1 MKMRWVTK
9 FNLGIKQVLI
19 QKLGTA
25 LEQEQTEV
33 SKKGSDSDKQRYVRN
48 SSFQRGRKEPALEQK
63 QSEVSKKG
71 PAFSGW
77 ALSGATRRAEQKWM
91 LFERSEFHPFPA
103 RSKAE

>member
-1 MKMRWVTK
+1 MRWVTK

-19 QKLGTA
+19 RKSGTVSN
-25 LEQEQTEV
+25 QEQPLAGKRT
-33 SKKGSDSDKQRYVRN
+33 SLRARTAQKGR
-48 SSFQRGRKEPALEQK
+48 
-63 QSEVSKKG
+63 KG

-91 LFERSEFHPFPA
+91 LFERSEFHPFPD

>member
-1 MKMRWVTK
+1 MEEPPSRNERSALTDRTAPKAGTNRSQQERTS
-9 FNLGIKQVLI
+9 LRARTA
-19 QKLGTA
+19 QK
-25 LEQEQTEV
+25 
-33 SKKGSDSDKQRYVRN
+33 
-48 SSFQRGRKEPALEQK
+48 GRKEPAIEQT

-91 LFERSEFHPFPA
+91 LFERSEFHPFPD

>member
-19 QKLGTA
+19 RQSGTVSN
-25 LEQEQTEV
+25 QEQPLAGKRTSLRARTV
-33 SKKGSDSDKQRYVRN
+33 RSQQKGT
-48 SSFQRGRKEPALEQK
+48 GL
-63 QSEVSKKG
+63 
-71 PAFSGW
+71 SGW

-91 LFERSEFHPFPA
+91 LFERSEFHPFPD

>member
-9 FNLGIKQVLI
+9 FNLGVKQVLI
-19 QKLGTA
+19 QKLGTSLRA
-25 LEQEQTEV
+25 
-33 SKKGSDSDKQRYVRN
+33 
-48 SSFQRGRKEPALEQK
+48 K

-91 LFERSEFHPFPA
+91 LFERSEFHPFPD

>member
-19 QKLGTA
+19 RKSGTSLRARTDQGKEKRSA
-25 LEQEQTEV
+25 LEQEQ
-33 SKKGSDSDKQRYVRN
+33 
-48 SSFQRGRKEPALEQK
+48 A
-63 QSEVSKKG
+63 EVSKKG

-91 LFERSEFHPFPA
+91 LFERSEFHPFPD

>member
-1 MKMRWVTK
+1 MEEPPSRNERSALTDR
-9 FNLGIKQVLI
+9 
-19 QKLGTA
+19 TA
-25 LEQEQTEV
+25 PKAEQAEV
-33 SKKGSDSDKQRYVRN
+33 SKKG
-48 SSFQRGRKEPALEQK
+48 PALEQK
-63 QSEVSKKG
+63 QAEVSKKG

>member
-1 MKMRWVTK
+1 MKIRWVTK

-25 LEQEQTEV
+25 IEQEQTEV
-33 SKKGSDSDKQRYVRN
+33 SKKG
-48 SSFQRGRKEPALEQK
+48 
-63 QSEVSKKG
+63 
-71 PAFSGW
+71 PAFIGW
-77 ALSGATRRAEQKWM
+77 ALSGATRRAEKKWM